1 MEFIVSLKV
10 TKNHGFTLSLENTL
24 LEKPQ
29 RSQIDAQAFP
39 GLKKLLPLTA
49 KKNKMKYQK
58 NILSSLKLRLLLS
71 QCNPRN

>member
-29 RSQIDAQAFP
+29 RSQIDAQAFS

-49 KKNKMKYQK
+49 KKKQNEISEKYIIIIK
-58 NILSSLKLRLLLS
+58 TKTTSF
-71 QCNPRN
+71 

>member
-29 RSQIDAQAFP
+29 RSQIDAQAFS

-49 KKNKMKYQK
+49 KKKQNEISEKYIIIIK
-58 NILSSLKLRLLLS
+58 TKTTSFSV
-71 QCNPRN
+71 

>member
-49 KKNKMKYQK
+49 KKKQNEISEKYIIIIK
-58 NILSSLKLRLLLS
+58 TKTNSFSV
-71 QCNPRN
+71 

>member
-29 RSQIDAQAFP
+29 RSQIDAQALS

-49 KKNKMKYQK
+49 KKKQNEISEKYIIIIK
-58 NILSSLKLRLLLS
+58 TKTTSF
-71 QCNPRN
+71 

>member
-29 RSQIDAQAFP
+29 RSQIDAQAFS

-49 KKNKMKYQK
+49 KKKQNEISEKYIIIIK
-58 NILSSLKLRLLLS
+58 TKTNSF
-71 QCNPRN
+71 

>member
-29 RSQIDAQAFP
+29 RSQIDAQAFS

-49 KKNKMKYQK
+49 KKKQNEISEKYIIIIK
-58 NILSSLKLRLLLS
+58 TKTNSFSV
-71 QCNPRN
+71 